1 MKATHGTVVSL
12 DYDLTDEEGMLLDSS
27 NDEGPL
33 TYLHGFGNLIPGLE
47 KALEGAEPGFRSQV
61 VVGPDE
67 AYGERDPEAVFEA
80 AREDFPPEL
89 DLEPGMQLTGE
100 TPEGPVS
107 FMVMEVN
114 DDGAL
119 LDGNHPLAGMTLVFD
134 VHVVDVREASAE
146 ELAHGHAHASEH
158 VNPDGARPEYGEQEL

>member
-12 DYDLTDEEGMLLDSS
+12 DYDLTDEEGVVLDSS
-27 NDEGPL
+27 DEQGPL

-61 VVGPDE
+61 VVSPED
-67 AYGERDPEAVFEA
+67 AYGEHDPEAIFEA
-80 AREDFPPEL
+80 DRTDFPPDL

-107 FMVMEVN
+107 FMVMEV
-114 DDGAL
+114 DEEGAV

-158 VNPDGARPEYGEQEL
+158 VSADGSRPEEDEL